1 MGKKIKLSE
10 LEKRLILES
19 VNNTPYQGIHSDVV
33 SKVRKK
39 MAPKPDGDDGE
50 TKLRP
55 VADLMQRLPKRMDN
69 PQANNS
75 QEN

>member
-1 MGKKIKLSE
+1 MGKRIKLSK
-10 LEKRLILES
+10 LEMRLILES
-19 VNNTPYQGIHSDVV
+19 VNNTAYQGIHSDVV

-39 MAPKPDGDDGE
+39 MTVKPDGDDGE

-55 VADLMQRLPKRMDN
+55 VADLMQRLPKRADK
-69 PQANNS
+69 P